1 MEECEAERR
10 ELEDRI
16 NTSRARQ
23 RYLEH
28 LANKDGFSDEE
39 DEACIL
45 CRCDFKRGFITQ
57 W

>member
-10 ELEDRI
+10 ELEDKI